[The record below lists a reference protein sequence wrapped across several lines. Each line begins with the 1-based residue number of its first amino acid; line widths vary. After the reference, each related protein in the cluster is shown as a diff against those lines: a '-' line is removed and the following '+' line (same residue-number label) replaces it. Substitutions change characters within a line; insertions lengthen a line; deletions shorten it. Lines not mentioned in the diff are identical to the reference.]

1 MTIIQETSYRFG
13 KFFENF
19 KFVKEHN
26 ARFEKGLETFDV
38 ELNKFADLDN
48 FEFKSLYT
56 GLKKKSITQECKG
69 TIDLVAN
76 LPSEV
81 DWTDKAVNPVRN
93 QGMCG
98 SCWAF
103 STVGALEGLSAIS
116 SGKTNIFSPQQLVDC
131 AGG

>member
-1 MTIIQETSYRFG
+1 MKETSYRFG

-26 ARFEKGLETFDV
+26 ARFAKGLETFDV
-38 ELNKFADLDN
+38 ELNKFADLDR
-48 FEFKSLYT
+48 FEFKALFT
-56 GLKKKSITQECKG
+56 GLKKNKITQECTG
-69 TIDLVAN
+69 TIELVSN

-103 STVGALEGLSAIS
+103 SAIGALEGLSAIS
-116 SGKTNIFSPQQLVDC
+116 AGKQQIFSPQQLVDC